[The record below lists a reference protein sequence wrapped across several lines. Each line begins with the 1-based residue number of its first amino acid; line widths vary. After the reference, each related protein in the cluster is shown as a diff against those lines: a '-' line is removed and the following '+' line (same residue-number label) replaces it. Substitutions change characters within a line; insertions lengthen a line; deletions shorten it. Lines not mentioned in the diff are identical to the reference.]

1 MDVVD
6 SDSASSDRLS
16 RASTPSGSDLY
27 QVLSAEERC
36 VSICIDSVAGP
47 DRKKQKRKRDLFTV
61 SLDDQDEIVTYTDK
75 EHGVT
80 YKAGGEN

>member
-1 MDVVD
+1 M
-6 SDSASSDRLS
+6 SDGCGRLGQCVQRSPESSKHALGFGPPPSIISRLE
-16 RASTPSGSDLY
+16 A
-27 QVLSAEERC
+27 C
-36 VSICIDSVAGP
+36 DSVAGP

-80 YKAGGEN
+80 YKAGGDN

>member
-1 MDVVD
+1 M
-6 SDSASSDRLS
+6 
-16 RASTPSGSDLY
+16 
-27 QVLSAEERC
+27 
-36 VSICIDSVAGP
+36 SICIDSVAGP

-80 YKAGGEN
+80 YKAGGDN